1 MNSMRTSNV
10 VLLLGLVAANAA
22 VAQPAPSSDKQVYRC
37 PGNPVM
43 YTDTISAKEAK
54 DKGCKSIEGTPIT
67 IVPSVKSRSTSS
79 SNTSTV
85 RSSDGNARVEP
96 ADQRA
101 RDDDR
106 RRILEDELRKEE
118 ESLGLLRAE
127 YNNGEPDRRGDEKN
141 YQKYLD
147 RTAEL
152 KANIARK
159 EADVAA
165 LKRELGR

>member
-54 DKGCKSIEGTPIT
+54 EKGCKSIEGTPIT
-67 IVPSVKSRSTSS
+67 IVPSVKPRTSSTS
-79 SNTSTV
+79 TSTV

-106 RRILEDELRKEE
+106 RRILEEELRKEE
-118 ESLGLLRAE
+118 ESLSALKAE

-165 LKRELGR
+165 LRRELGR

>member
-10 VLLLGLVAANAA
+10 VLLLGLFAAQAA
-22 VAQPAPSSDKQVYRC
+22 AAQPAPSSDKQVYRC

-54 DKGCKSIEGTPIT
+54 EKGCKSIEGTPIT
-67 IVPSVKSRSTSS
+67 IVPSVKSRPAP
-79 SNTSTV
+79 SNATTM
-85 RSSDGNARVEP
+85 GNPRVEP

-118 ESLGLLRAE
+118 EALNALKTE

-165 LKRELGR
+165 LRRELGR

>member
-67 IVPSVKSRSTSS
+67 IVPSVKSRP
-79 SNTSTV
+79 TSTTTAPAV
-85 RSSDGNARVEP
+85 RGDSVRIEP

-118 ESLGLLRAE
+118 ESLGLLKAE
-127 YNNGEPDRRGDEKN
+127 YNNGEPERRGDEKN

-147 RTAEL
+147 RAAEL
-152 KANIARK
+152 KASISRK